1 MNADTIITYKD
12 LKRSGP
18 LVMALFASNYPD
30 GMSLQDMLDSQVGW
44 IRTSAKLVIEDRKNE

>member
-18 LVMALFASNYPD
+18 LVSALFASNYPN
-30 GMSLQDMLDSQVGW
+30 GMKLQDMLNSQAGW
-44 IRTSAKLVIEDRKNE
+44 LREAAKLIVEDRRHE